1 MQEKRLLALK
11 NKSEYAVE
19 MLNITKTFGSLY
31 ANDDVTLR
39 VKKGEIH
46 AVLGE
51 NGAGKSTLMSVL
63 FGLYQAD
70 SGIIKINGEEVEINN
85 PNDANDH
92 NIGMVHQHFKLVDV
106 FTVLE
111 NIILGKETRKG
122 LFLDLKECRK
132 KVLELSEKYGLEVDL
147 DAYVK
152 DLTVSQQQKVEILKM
167 LYRDADILIF
177 DEPTAV
183 LTPQEIESLMKTMK
197 NFSEEGKTI
206 ILITHKLNEIKA
218 VADRCTILRRGK
230 YITTIDVSTTSVS
243 KMAELM
249 VGRVVNFSVDKDE
262 AEPEDVVLS
271 VRNLSKK
278 LKDQDKLILNNVS
291 FDLKAG
297 EIVCLAG
304 IDGNGQSE
312 LVNVITGLDID
323 FTGEIIFNGE
333 DISKATVRKRIDNGM
348 SHIPEDRQKFGLVL
362 NYTIAENMITNQY
375 YKPRFSKNGILK
387 NQEIL
392 EYTNSLINEYDIR
405 TGEGA
410 KTFARSLSGGNQQ
423 KAIFARETSKPHNL
437 LIASQPT
444 RGLDVGAIEFVHK
457 TIVSERDKGK
467 AIFVV
472 SFELDEVTDLA
483 DRILVIYEGAIVGEL
498 NPKKTNH
505 AELGLY
511 MLGTKQS
518 APKVKAGDH
527 NEYYS

>member
-1 MQEKRLLALK
+1 MQEKEVLAVK
-11 NKSEYAVE
+11 NKIEYAVE

-31 ANDDVTLR
+31 ANDNVTLR

-63 FGLYQAD
+63 FGLYKAD

-85 PNDANDH
+85 PNDANDY

-122 LFLDLKECRK
+122 LFLDLKECRA
-132 KVLELSEKYGLEVDL
+132 KVLELSKRYGLEVDL

-167 LYRDADILIF
+167 LYRDAEILIF

-230 YITTIDVSTTSVS
+230 YITTIDVPTTSVN

-249 VGRVVNFSVDKDE
+249 VGRVVDFSVEK
-262 AEPEDVVLS
+262 AESKPKEVVLS

-278 LKDQDKLILNNVS
+278 LKGQDKLVLNNVN
-291 FDLKAG
+291 FDIRAG

-323 FTGEIIFNGE
+323 FTGEIVFNGE
-333 DISKATVRKRIDNGM
+333 DIAKSTVRKRIDDGM
-348 SHIPEDRQKFGLVL
+348 SHIPEDRQKFGLILEYSV
-362 NYTIAENMITNQY
+362 ADNMITNQY
-375 YKPRFSKNGILK
+375 YKPRFSKRGILK
-387 NQEIL
+387 KQEIL
-392 EYTNSLINEYDIR
+392 DYTNKLIDEYDIR
-405 TGEGA
+405 SGEGA
-410 KTFARSLSGGNQQ
+410 KTKARSLSGGNQQ
-423 KAIFARETSKPHNL
+423 KAIFARETAKPHNL

-457 TIVSERDKGK
+457 TIVKERDKGN

-483 DRILVIYEGAIVGEL
+483 DRILVIYEGAIVGAL
-498 NPKKTNH
+498 DPKKTNH
-505 AELGLY
+505 AELGMY
-511 MLGTKQS
+511 MLGTKRNL
-518 APKVKAGDH
+518 PKVEAGDH

>member
-1 MQEKRLLALK
+1 MQENRVLEFK

-31 ANDDVTLR
+31 ANNDVTLR

-122 LFLDLKECRK
+122 LFLDLSECRK

-167 LYRDADILIF
+167 LYRDAEILIF

-183 LTPQEIESLMKTMK
+183 LTPQEIESLINTMK

-230 YITTIDVSTTSVS
+230 YITTIDVTKTSVS

-249 VGRVVNFSVDKDE
+249 VGRVVDFSVEKTE
-262 AEPEDVVLS
+262 AKPKEIVLS
-271 VRNLSKK
+271 INNLSKK
-278 LKDQDKLILNNVS
+278 LKGQDKLVLNNVS
-291 FDLKAG
+291 FDIRAG

-312 LVNVITGLDID
+312 LVNVITGLDSD
-323 FTGEIIFNGE
+323 FTGNILFNGE
-333 DISKATVRKRIDNGM
+333 DISKATIRERIDEGM
-348 SHIPEDRQKFGLVL
+348 SHIPEDRQKFGLIL
-362 NYTIAENMITNQY
+362 NFPLVENMITNQSY
-375 YKPRFSKNGILK
+375 NQRFLK
-387 NQEIL
+387 
-392 EYTNSLINEYDIR
+392 
-405 TGEGA
+405 
-410 KTFARSLSGGNQQ
+410 
-423 KAIFARETSKPHNL
+423 KAF
-437 LIASQPT
+437 
-444 RGLDVGAIEFVHK
+444 
-457 TIVSERDKGK
+457 
-467 AIFVV
+467 
-472 SFELDEVTDLA
+472 
-483 DRILVIYEGAIVGEL
+483 
-498 NPKKTNH
+498 
-505 AELGLY
+505 
-511 MLGTKQS
+511 
-518 APKVKAGDH
+518 
-527 NEYYS
+527 